1 MAAAFARENINMVN
15 MMLVRIK
22 AIEVAMRKAEELK
35 ASDLLPEDQQA
46 SFEEDQQERQEQL
59 DAAREELRKFKADNG
74 LA

>member
-1 MAAAFARENINMVN
+1 
-15 MMLVRIK
+15 
-22 AIEVAMRKAEELK
+22 MRKAEELK